1 VILPHLVFPAGTNT
15 LACYFKN
22 LNYRCKEFYNIGARM
37 GKSHSIIW
45 RVNDTLNKDFK
56 TNGSF
61 TPESDLTL
69 G

>member
-1 VILPHLVFPAGTNT
+1 MILPHLVFPAGTNT

-37 GKSHSIIW
+37 GKSHSIIGC
-45 RVNDTLNKDFK
+45 VNDPLNKDLK

-61 TPESDLTL
+61 TRESDLAV